1 MCLFGWQFLLKID
14 LQTQKMKAESQIEC
28 IEISTEKTNAPVDEM
43 AFEHWGISNTKP
55 HEMDFQID
63 ITEQV
68 R

>member
-1 MCLFGWQFLLKID
+1 ME
-14 LQTQKMKAESQIEC
+14 AESQIGC
-28 IEISTEKTNAPVDEM
+28 IEISTEKTNASVGEM
-43 AFEHWGISNTKP
+43 TFEAWDISNTKP